1 MAYKYTNSIG
11 TVYYLHTKKDTV
23 LRGGVKRTI
32 YYFSKSPNNEKG
44 EPCDLPEGYYVKEYS
59 RNKFPFAAKKD
70 AAKPTKKAA
79 KATK

>member
-1 MAYKYTNSIG
+1 MP
-11 TVYYLHTKKDTV
+11 D
-23 LRGGVKRTI
+23 
-32 YYFSKSPNNEKG
+32 
-44 EPCDLPEGYYVKEYS
+44 GYYVKEHS